1 MLVSATSSRPL
12 REGVDRNVPNIS
24 LIRFAAVALYARA
37 WIEIENLKKMTTG
50 SNVALYARA
59 WIEMLSHPVPD
70 PRPLRRPLREGVGR
84 NHGIRVTEKQTQ
96 IVALHVRAW
105 VEIA

>member
-1 MLVSATSSRPL
+1 MLILEWVGKKLESPSMWRAGVEIFIRRAAPASAL
-12 REGVDRNVPNIS
+12 GVALHVEGVGRNREVN
-24 LIRFAAVALYARA
+24 
-37 WIEIENLKKMTTG
+37 EIDG
-50 SNVALYARA
+50 QRGC
-59 WIEMLSHPVPD
+59 
-70 PRPLRRPLREGVGR
+70 RPPCEGVGR